1 MAPRCRLVGVAG
13 ALLGLQSTT
22 TEGTSHGLVFRKRIR
37 LGANETVN
45 LSKGAAS
52 AAKRVGQVT
61 VNSRGRGS
69 IRILPGLSVRLGR
82 RW

>member
-13 ALLGLQSTT
+13 ALLGLQSIT

-45 LSKGAAS
+45 LSK
-52 AAKRVGQVT
+52 RVGQVM